1 MSVYQIY
8 IRKQEHNKIETEI
21 FIPNQIRLVISD
33 LDKLFSRSNILLE
46 IYSWPLAR
54 NFIMVLTHG
63 SILETSPNKSWHQ
76 RHGIIF

>member
-46 IYSWPLAR
+46 IYIWPLAR
-54 NFIMVLTHG
+54 NFIMVLTRFY
-63 SILETSPNKSWHQ
+63 TWNQ
-76 RHGIIF
+76 RAPTNPGISVME